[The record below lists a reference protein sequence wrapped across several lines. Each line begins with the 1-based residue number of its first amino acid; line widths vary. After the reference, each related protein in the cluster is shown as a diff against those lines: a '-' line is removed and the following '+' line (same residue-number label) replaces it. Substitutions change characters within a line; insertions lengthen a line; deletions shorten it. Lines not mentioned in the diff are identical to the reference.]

1 MPLIGTFSLR
11 FSKIPAYLGLIVLT
25 SLMVAPA
32 GVQAKVL
39 AKVEGIEISD
49 EDLQIALDDI
59 GATLPPDLQ
68 GPAKENYLIDYLIDL
83 KLVARQ
89 AEADKT
95 MDPKDFAR
103 RLAYYKDKVLMEGAF
118 GILGKKTGTED
129 SLRKVY
135 DEVSKTQKGQQE
147 IHASHILVETQ
158 DLAQTALKRL
168 KAGEDFAKVATDM
181 SNDPGSVGGDLGW
194 FTKDRMVPEF
204 GEAAFKLNIGQISEP
219 VQSQF
224 GWHVI
229 KLLEKREKPFPP
241 FEAVRDQVARY
252 ALEKAQSEEITRLR
266 KGAKIERMEPEL
278 TPGQL
283 MQGQPAPKRP

>member
-1 MPLIGTFSLR
+1 MPLIGIFSLR

-25 SLMVAPA
+25 SLMMAPA

-135 DEVSKTQKGQQE
+135 DEVSKTQKSQQE

-158 DLAQTALKRL
+158 ELAQTALKRL

-204 GEAAFKLNIGQISEP
+204 GEAAFKLNIGQI
-219 VQSQF
+219 
-224 GWHVI
+224 
-229 KLLEKREKPFPP
+229 
-241 FEAVRDQVARY
+241 
-252 ALEKAQSEEITRLR
+252 
-266 KGAKIERMEPEL
+266 
-278 TPGQL
+278 
-283 MQGQPAPKRP
+283 